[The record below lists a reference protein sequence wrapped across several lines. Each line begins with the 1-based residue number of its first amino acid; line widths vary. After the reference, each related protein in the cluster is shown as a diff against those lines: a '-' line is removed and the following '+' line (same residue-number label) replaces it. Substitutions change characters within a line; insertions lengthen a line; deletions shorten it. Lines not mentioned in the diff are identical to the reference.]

1 MELVSSSRTSSI
13 KIVQV
18 CGIGITMKIDWTVG
32 CVVDV
37 VVDCALEVAEYVFDG
52 LHVVILR
59 SQHEVSHDTHSVR

>member
-1 MELVSSSRTSSI
+1 
-13 KIVQV
+13 
-18 CGIGITMKIDWTVG
+18 MKIDWTVG